1 MFMFRRIGFEGLKI
15 LRLLDFSSTCLILQ
29 RKNVKMK
36 KDKYHDLV
44 KEALQKEGW
53 TSPTTPILSDWANE
67 KAT

>member
-1 MFMFRRIGFEGLKI
+1 
-15 LRLLDFSSTCLILQ
+15 
-29 RKNVKMK
+29 MK